1 MPVVDLLLLG
11 RPYRLTAEPDQEE
24 RVRELG
30 DLLNSRLSELK
41 PKARSA
47 SDAEL
52 MMLAAIT
59 LAHDAAEARA
69 ALTAA
74 RTEEQTQQQ
83 GVDADLEA
91 REQAL
96 AAREI
101 ALNARLAELERLEE
115 ELTAPGFSLA
125 EDQPDGSTPAATLP
139 LALPLEEERPPEPER
154 APEEERVAIGQSVQ
168 IPPFQAGEGQETATP
183 LAARERAI
191 TLAALDH
198 VTRRL
203 ETLASQVEDLGPLDG
218 DAGT

>member
-24 RVRELG
+24 RVRELAA
-30 DLLNSRLSELK
+30 LLNSRLSELK

-74 RTEEQTQQQ
+74 RTEERTQQQ

-91 REQAL
+91 REAAL
-96 AAREI
+96 AERET

-125 EDQPDGSTPAATLP
+125 EDQPDDAAAPSETVTT
-139 LALPLEEERPPEPER
+139 ASS
-154 APEEERVAIGQSVQ
+154 PEEERVAIGQSVQ
-168 IPPFQAGEGQETATP
+168 IPLFQGADAQEGPAP

-203 ETLASQVEDLGPLDG
+203 ETLASQVEDLAPLDG
-218 DAGT
+218 NAGA